1 MKKQKN
7 IYKALAA
14 ALAITLSVGALGGCG
29 KKNDTKDE
37 QGRTVITVGGWP
49 QKEGTALDNY
59 NERKARFEKDN
70 PDVVVQPD
78 AWSFNLKTFYAKA
91 AGGQLPTV
99 YSVYY
104 TNMPEIINAD
114 YAADISSVLKKRGYD
129 GKFNPD
135 VLDVV
140 SRDGKTYGFPT
151 TAYILGLGVNTDM
164 FEKAGLMEADGTPKQ
179 PKDWNEVAEFA
190 VKIKEATG
198 KPGIVFP
205 TANNYGGWM
214 FSCLAW
220 SYGVDF
226 MEKGEDGKW
235 KATFNTPEAA
245 AALGYM
251 KDLKWKYD
259 VLPNNAIID
268 GTEFYKTFAI
278 GNAAMLMAA
287 GDMPQYVYQYEMNR
301 DSIGMIGLPAGPK
314 KFVSLLGGTVFCINQ
329 NATEDQIDAAVRWIE
344 TQTHYTATDDFKANA
359 DGEMKK
365 QLDENRLIGTKSMS
379 VWSGNAESLQYEYS
393 LIDKNRNVN
402 ENHVKLYNNFVADCP
417 AEIQPE
423 EPVCAQ
429 ELYGILDSCL
439 QEVLTNEN
447 ADCAA
452 ILEKAN
458 NDFQQNY
465 LDNLTY

>member
-1 MKKQKN
+1 M
-7 IYKALAA
+7 
-14 ALAITLSVGALGGCG
+14 
-29 KKNDTKDE
+29 
-37 QGRTVITVGGWP
+37 
-49 QKEGTALDNY
+49 
-59 NERKARFEKDN
+59 
-70 PDVVVQPD
+70 
-78 AWSFNLKTFYAKA
+78 
-91 AGGQLPTV
+91 
-99 YSVYY
+99 
-104 TNMPEIINAD
+104 
-114 YAADISSVLKKRGYD
+114 
-129 GKFNPD
+129 
-135 VLDVV
+135 
-140 SRDGKTYGFPT
+140 
-151 TAYILGLGVNTDM
+151 
-164 FEKAGLMEADGTPKQ
+164 
-179 PKDWNEVAEFA
+179 
-190 VKIKEATG
+190 KIKEATG
-198 KPGIVFP
+198 KPGIIFP

-235 KATFNTPEAA
+235 KATFNTPEEAE
-245 AALGYM
+245 ALRYM

-287 GDMPQYVYQYEMNR
+287 D
-301 DSIGMIGLPAGPK
+301 
-314 KFVSLLGGTVFCINQ
+314 
-329 NATEDQIDAAVRWIE
+329 
-344 TQTHYTATDDFKANA
+344 
-359 DGEMKK
+359 
-365 QLDENRLIGTKSMS
+365 
-379 VWSGNAESLQYEYS
+379 
-393 LIDKNRNVN
+393 
-402 ENHVKLYNNFVADCP
+402 
-417 AEIQPE
+417 IQPE

>member
-1 MKKQKN
+1 M
-7 IYKALAA
+7 
-14 ALAITLSVGALGGCG
+14 
-29 KKNDTKDE
+29 
-37 QGRTVITVGGWP
+37 
-49 QKEGTALDNY
+49 
-59 NERKARFEKDN
+59 
-70 PDVVVQPD
+70 
-78 AWSFNLKTFYAKA
+78 
-91 AGGQLPTV
+91 
-99 YSVYY
+99 
-104 TNMPEIINAD
+104 
-114 YAADISSVLKKRGYD
+114 
-129 GKFNPD
+129 
-135 VLDVV
+135 
-140 SRDGKTYGFPT
+140 
-151 TAYILGLGVNTDM
+151 
-164 FEKAGLMEADGTPKQ
+164 
-179 PKDWNEVAEFA
+179 
-190 VKIKEATG
+190 KIKEATG

-245 AALGYM
+245 EALRYM

-417 AEIQPE
+417 ADIQPE

>member
-1 MKKQKN
+1 M
-7 IYKALAA
+7 
-14 ALAITLSVGALGGCG
+14 
-29 KKNDTKDE
+29 
-37 QGRTVITVGGWP
+37 
-49 QKEGTALDNY
+49 
-59 NERKARFEKDN
+59 
-70 PDVVVQPD
+70 
-78 AWSFNLKTFYAKA
+78 
-91 AGGQLPTV
+91 
-99 YSVYY
+99 
-104 TNMPEIINAD
+104 
-114 YAADISSVLKKRGYD
+114 
-129 GKFNPD
+129 
-135 VLDVV
+135 
-140 SRDGKTYGFPT
+140 
-151 TAYILGLGVNTDM
+151 
-164 FEKAGLMEADGTPKQ
+164 
-179 PKDWNEVAEFA
+179 
-190 VKIKEATG
+190 KIKEATG

-245 AALGYM
+245 AALRYM

-344 TQTHYTATDDFKANA
+344 TQTHYTATDDIKANA

-417 AEIQPE
+417 ADIQPE

>member
-1 MKKQKN
+1 M
-7 IYKALAA
+7 
-14 ALAITLSVGALGGCG
+14 
-29 KKNDTKDE
+29 
-37 QGRTVITVGGWP
+37 
-49 QKEGTALDNY
+49 
-59 NERKARFEKDN
+59 
-70 PDVVVQPD
+70 
-78 AWSFNLKTFYAKA
+78 
-91 AGGQLPTV
+91 
-99 YSVYY
+99 
-104 TNMPEIINAD
+104 
-114 YAADISSVLKKRGYD
+114 
-129 GKFNPD
+129 
-135 VLDVV
+135 
-140 SRDGKTYGFPT
+140 
-151 TAYILGLGVNTDM
+151 
-164 FEKAGLMEADGTPKQ
+164 
-179 PKDWNEVAEFA
+179 
-190 VKIKEATG
+190 KIKEATG

-205 TANNYGGWM
+205 TANNYDGWM

-235 KATFNTPEAA
+235 QATFNTPEAA

-417 AEIQPE
+417 ADIQPE

>member
-1 MKKQKN
+1 MKKQKV

-70 PDVVVQPD
+70 PDVVIQPD

-140 SRDGKTYGFPT
+140 SRDGKIYGFPT

-245 AALGYM
+245 EALRYM

-417 AEIQPE
+417 ADIQPE